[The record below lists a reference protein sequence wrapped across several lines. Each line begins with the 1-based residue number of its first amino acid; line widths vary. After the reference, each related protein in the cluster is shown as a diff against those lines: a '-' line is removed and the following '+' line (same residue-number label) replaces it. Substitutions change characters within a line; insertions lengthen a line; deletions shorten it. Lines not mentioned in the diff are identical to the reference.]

1 MAYIAAPDGAG
12 QKEAGQ
18 NVADEE
24 SVREFLLD
32 LAGRKE
38 FRSLAGTSSQAAPSS
53 LAAHP
58 YGFGM
63 AGGPPAPATPSLEGL
78 RLHGAQVFVANFS
91 NPNTPYSRLL
101 INWQTGTGKTIAAI
115 SVAQEYVRQYRSR
128 ITILP
133 SDRPSVFV
141 IGFTK
146 TIIQSEML
154 RHPEFGF
161 VSPEE
166 VAEVQ
171 RLRALAGAS
180 GAAASPES
188 RHYSGYVG
196 VLKRRI
202 TDRSRGGYYQFYG
215 YKEFA
220 NRLFLVTRQGTARG
234 FTVAGLYARRSGVAD
249 AAAPNDASDDAS
261 DGASDA
267 SGTASDTSEPT
278 FLDRIDGAVEAG
290 DVEVNR
296 ELLDSLR
303 GGLIVA
309 DEIHNTYNIQSKNN
323 YGVAIQYALDK
334 IAFDDASAAP
344 RAVFMSATVTG
355 GVATEVVDLLNFLV
369 PAAQLPEKRR
379 LRRAEF
385 FRTTE
390 SADGRKKAV
399 LLPGALERIGRLTA
413 GRVSFLLDTD
423 ETSYPKRIFVGDP
436 IADPLRPG
444 KDIAYLRFTPC
455 PMSSFHEKTLAHMLG
470 EQETTDR
477 AAIPTNAYTLYDM
490 VYPNPE
496 FEPHAAN
503 EPESAPGYGLY
514 LSAETPAKLASAPVD
529 WKTAAGVT
537 VESLKGGTAIRA
549 GVPSL
554 ISGPFLDL
562 APNKKAPPGLGAYST
577 KYEALGRDVLEIL
590 RGGPGKIMIYH
601 HRVRMSGVLQIQ
613 EVLEMNGFVDET
625 SAPSPATVCAV
636 CGIAK
641 KNHSAPAAKKSWAGA
656 HEYTPAR
663 YVMVNSEIE
672 RSALDRSIARYN
684 SQTNVE
690 GFELRVLIGS
700 KIIRE
705 GFDLK
710 AVRHQ
715 LIASLPTDIPT
726 LIQVFGRA
734 VRKNSHA
741 GLPESQRDVR
751 IKIYVSTANHRA
763 VSPEVLRYAEK
774 METYFLTQEVEKAI
788 RRYAVDAF
796 INYERMKEKD
806 PALIETANIDAIP
819 YRPAITRDEV
829 LRQPV
834 TTTTFE
840 AYGFGDRE
848 VEIVKAVITALFEV
862 QPVWT
867 YPDLWAA
874 VQAGEVQNVA
884 QDPGSFGEE
893 SFALALS
900 SLGYHSPFITRE
912 SDNAGAA
919 AGVAAAAAGVA
930 ADSVS
935 LVSRVG
941 DFYVRSPKGPGGQ
954 PVLDVESYVRDNIA
968 TAPVRIRVADY
979 VQVARKSS
987 NFVVRLAEFE
997 DEFEAAESRIEDAL
1011 IRYDA
1016 DFHFTLL
1023 RAIVEGYSA
1032 DVEADSIAG
1041 QTYRKATTPTSTIA
1055 RVVDLY
1061 TRFKILVLGG
1071 DIAASPEAKRL
1082 IRSARA
1088 PRAGNQTPV
1097 GYVDE
1102 TAVRLYGDDLRSGSP
1117 DKWYDIPRKVLGIGN
1132 RYNENDIVVGYV
1144 ELRGSN
1150 LRFKIRPPIQELES
1164 AVVRDIRSLSRGA
1177 VCETRPRAEQ
1187 ENLVLRLSARPGG
1200 KPARTKS
1207 DLRPFSSA
1215 DLCLAVRQ
1223 RLLAQ
1228 EEISR
1233 RRKTG
1238 MLNGPRWFY
1247 LFNENLPTITLG
1259 R

>member
-1 MAYIAAPDGAG
+1 MAYAAVPDSGA
-12 QKEAGQ
+12 QSD
-18 NVADEE
+18 AD
-24 SVREFLLD
+24 VREFLLD
-32 LAGRKE
+32 LAERKE
-38 FRSLAGTSSQAAPSS
+38 FRSLALPSQSRAPSL
-53 LAAHP
+53 LATHP

-63 AGGPPAPATPSLEGL
+63 PGGPSAPAAPSLGGL
-78 RLHGAQVFVANFS
+78 RLHGAQAFVANFS
-91 NPNTPYSRLL
+91 NPDTPYTRLL
-101 INWQTGTGKTIAAI
+101 INWQTGTGKTIAAV
-115 SVAQEYVRQYRSR
+115 SVAQEYVRQFRSR
-128 ITILP
+128 IAILP
-133 SDRPSVFV
+133 RDRPSVFV

-171 RLRALAGAS
+171 RLRGLAEGS
-180 GAAASPES
+180 GGAASPES
-188 RHYSGYVG
+188 RQYGGYVS

-234 FTVAGLYARRSGVAD
+234 FTVAGLYARRAATD
-249 AAAPNDASDDAS
+249 AEPAAEA
-261 DGASDA
+261 
-267 SGTASDTSEPT
+267 T
-278 FLDRIDGAVEAG
+278 FLDRIDAAVEAG
-290 DVEVNR
+290 DVEVNH
-296 ELLDSLR
+296 ELLDTLR

-323 YGVAIQYALDK
+323 YGIAIQYALDK
-334 IAFDDASAAP
+334 IALDEAGAAP

-355 GVATEVVDLLNFLV
+355 GVAPEVVDLLNFLV
-369 PAAQLPEKRR
+369 PAAQLPGRQR

-390 SADGRKKAV
+390 GADGRKKTA
-399 LLPGALERIGRLTA
+399 LLPGALERIGRLSA
-413 GRVSFLLDTD
+413 GRVSFLLDAD
-423 ETSYPKRIFVGDP
+423 EASYPKRIFVGDP

-444 KDIAYLRFTPC
+444 KEIAYLRFTPC
-455 PMSSFHEKTLAHMLG
+455 PMSPFHEKTLAHML
-470 EQETTDR
+470 QESSER

-496 FEPHAAN
+496 FEPDAASRL
-503 EPESAPGYGLY
+503 ESAGYGLY
-514 LSAETPAKLASAPVD
+514 LSAETPSKLANAPAE
-529 WKTAAGVT
+529 WKAAAGVT
-537 VESLKGGTAIRA
+537 VESLKGGPAVKA

-562 APNKKAPPGLGAYST
+562 SPDKKAPPGLGAYSS

-590 RGGPGKIMIYH
+590 RGGPGKIMVYH

-625 SAPSPATVCAV
+625 SAPSPVTVCAV

-641 KNHSAPAAKKSWAGA
+641 KSHSAATAKKSWAGA
-656 HEYTPAR
+656 HEYAPAR
-663 YVMVNSEIE
+663 YATVNSEVE
-672 RSALDRSIARYN
+672 RSALERSIARYN
-684 SQTNVE
+684 SPANVE
-690 GFELRVLIGS
+690 GFDVRVLIGS

-751 IKIYVSTANHRA
+751 IKIYVSTARRA
-763 VSPEVLRYAEK
+763 GAAAPEVLRYAEK
-774 METYFLTQEVEKAI
+774 METYFLTQEVEKSI

-796 INYERMKEKD
+796 INYERMKEK
-806 PALIETANIDAIP
+806 IETANIDAVP
-819 YRPAITRDEV
+819 YQPAITRDEV
-829 LRQPV
+829 LRRPV
-834 TTTTFE
+834 KTATFE

-848 VEIVKAVITALFEV
+848 VELLKSVITALFEV
-862 QPVWT
+862 QPVWK

-874 VQAGEVQNVA
+874 VKAGEVRNVA
-884 QDPGSFGEE
+884 QDPESFGEE

-900 SLGYHSPFITRE
+900 SLSYHSPFVTRE
-912 SDNAGAA
+912 GDSASASAD
-919 AGVAAAAAGVA
+919 GVVR
-930 ADSVS
+930 DS
-935 LVSRVG
+935 LVSRAG

-954 PVLDVESYVRDNIA
+954 PVLDVESYVRDNA
-968 TAPVRIRVADY
+968 AAAPVRIRVADY

-987 NFVVRLAEFE
+987 NFAVRLAEFE
-997 DEFEAAESRIEDAL
+997 EEFGAAESRIEDAF
-1011 IRYDA
+1011 IRYDS
-1016 DFHFTLL
+1016 DFHFALL
-1023 RAIVEGYSA
+1023 RAIVEGSSA
-1032 DVEADSIAG
+1032 DAEADSIIS
-1041 QTYRKATTPTSTIA
+1041 KATSPTSAIA
-1055 RVVDLY
+1055 RAIDLY
-1061 TRFKILVLGG
+1061 TRFKVLVLGG
-1071 DIAASPEAKRL
+1071 DIAANPEAKRL
-1082 IRSARA
+1082 VRTARTF
-1088 PRAGNQTPV
+1088 RAGNKTPI

-1102 TAVRLYGDDLRSGSP
+1102 TAVRLYGDDLRSGSS
-1117 DKWYDIPRKVLGIGN
+1117 DRWYDIPRKTLGIGN
-1132 RYNENDIVVGYV
+1132 RYRENDTVVGYV

-1187 ENLVLRLSARPGG
+1187 EDLALRLKARPGG
-1200 KPARTKS
+1200 KPAHTKA

-1215 DLCLAVRQ
+1215 ELCLAVRQ
-1223 RLLAQ
+1223 KLLAQ

-1233 RRKTG
+1233 RKNG
-1238 MLNGPRWFY
+1238 MLNGLRWFY
-1247 LFNENLPTITLG
+1247 LFNESLPTVTLG